1 MTRATSCRIV
11 RQTNCLPSGRVQTKW
26 EALRMSL
33 RIGSFSA
40 IWTQGRKA
48 NLARNARRLRG
59 RANHSGALHM
69 PPASERVSWFM
80 VSAFKVI
87 GPLDSESRRLCLR
100 EACRSCFGISPLS
113 SSSREHARSLPSER
127 GINGRGPIAA
137 VSQLGGHPFMPRKS
151 EGSGLCSEKGRRAQ
165 RTTDAPRLTGDAAR
179 RAPLARSALINLWL
193 FRRVGYRRSRKI
205 DPERFWRV
213 CGWLWAGESLSGES
227 RSPRGGAGARTRGE
241 RSEPLDL
248 K

>member
-1 MTRATSCRIV
+1 
-11 RQTNCLPSGRVQTKW
+11 
-26 EALRMSL
+26 MSL
-33 RIGSFSA
+33 RIGSLSTS
-40 IWTQGRKA
+40 WTQGRKA
-48 NLARNARRLRG
+48 NLARDARRLRG

-87 GPLDSESRRLCLR
+87 GPLDSESRRLGLR

-113 SSSREHARSLPSER
+113 SSSREHARPLPSER

-137 VSQLGGHPFMPRKS
+137 FSQLGGRPFMPRKS

-165 RTTDAPRLTGDAAR
+165 RATDAPRLTGDAAR
-179 RAPLARSALINLWL
+179 RAPLARSALFNLLRAFGAW
-193 FRRVGYRRSRKI
+193 VAWMWQRRSKG
-205 DPERFWRV
+205 FC
-213 CGWLWAGESLSGES
+213 CGWQGRLARRPDRPHGGGRSG
-227 RSPRGGAGARTRGE
+227 RAE
-241 RSEPLDL
+241 RALDL